1 MLIVQYSD
9 KQVAAE
15 SLNNFIELRESWGE
29 KGLKT
34 GSVHTFED
42 LKGKFSSITCVN
54 SVVIAT
60 FFVETREES
69 ESYISNVVSK
79 VKAIQG

>member
-1 MLIVQYSD
+1 MKYSD

-15 SLNNFIELRESWGE
+15 SLNNFVELRESWGE

-34 GSVHTFED
+34 RSVHTFED
-42 LKGKFSSITCVN
+42 LKGKFSSITRVN
-54 SVVIAT
+54 SIVIAT

-69 ESYISNVVSK
+69 ESHISEVVSK
-79 VKAIQG
+79 VKVIY